1 MNSQYSQYFI
11 DFLNN
16 NNNFNEGINQDFIN
30 KIRQSHNPH
39 IIIIYGNPRIGKST
53 FLNQLLHGFKDNYE
67 YADNEYFNLDK
78 PFKVG
83 PNQSEYIT
91 KGCNIFGSIKL
102 SELLQKNCLYN
113 LNLNP
118 NEDADLFLADS
129 EGIGALDK
137 NTSGFISGILTLL
150 QVSTIKIYYTDGIN
164 TGNLRETEKLIH
176 ISEIIQDNNNF
187 SQQIFMVIRNT
198 NIGNF
203 NKKKEILKAIENNRY
218 EIQDQLKKNLNDRF
232 ISEQIQLFCLPQFI
246 SAKLDTEYEKAYKEN
261 MKSIAKAIAET
272 IQFKNSNS
280 KNLIDEIN
288 VFKSIFSE
296 ITSLNQLDNLRE
308 ACQKLFEKE
317 AEKRLGKIENLINAS
332 INNMDN
338 QIFQIC
344 GNVDG
349 TYNYIKSLISK
360 RAEFEILKKAIP
372 RELKILTQN
381 LAYLIYCNIDDKRR
395 EFIKNKQVEIQNSIK
410 DKNINKLINFI
421 EKCYY
426 QEEITEIKINECY
439 QDFISKIKTKYDT
452 FFKLYSNDINP
463 FFLNLKENYVINAKI
478 LISNKPEWRVKL
490 DKHFD
495 LPEIK
500 QIKNYICTIK
510 NRAQLER
517 YKKNHYEDFYNELYS
532 LRIKYRFKI
541 FNENDYIKKIEKTI
555 KEIKNEIDN
564 QINKIILTEFQNN
577 NKNYQVI
584 INNLIEE
591 IKSQERYYDKKIKDL
606 TVEMKNLQTKTGNK
620 NEENQIIQS
629 LIEKISLKEKLEEER
644 MAKINDLT
652 NQIKELKNKIPLQE
666 PKPVPVPEP
675 KPVSNTHDNSPP
687 PPPKYFPRTPYEGV
701 SIVDGLVAIG
711 YEHSYDYRCKIA
723 AVNNIQNYT
732 GQPEQN
738 LYMLKLLKNGQ
749 LIKP

>member
-1 MNSQYSQYFI
+1 MSIQYSQYI

-53 FLNQLLHGFKDNYE
+53 LLNQLLRGFKDNYE
-67 YADNEYFNLDK
+67 YQDNEYFNLDK
-78 PFKVG
+78 PFKIG

-91 KGCNIFGSIKL
+91 KGCNIIGSIKL
-102 SELLQKNCLYN
+102 SKLLKKNCCSN
-113 LNLNP
+113 LNIY
-118 NEDADLFLADS
+118 EDADLFIADS
-129 EGIGALDK
+129 EGLGALNK

-150 QVSTIKIYYTDGIN
+150 QVSTIKIFYTDGII
-164 TGNLRETEKLIH
+164 TGNLRDAEKLIN
-176 ISEIIQDNNNF
+176 ISEIIRENNNF

-198 NIGNF
+198 GIDDF
-203 NKKKEILKAIENNRY
+203 NEKNKILNALKKNRY
-218 EIQDQLKKNLNDRF
+218 KIQDQLKRDLNDRV
-232 ISEQIQLFCLPQFI
+232 ISDKIKLFCLPNFTL
-246 SAKLDTEYEKAYKEN
+246 AKHNIEYEKAYKES
-261 MKSIAKAIAET
+261 MKNLTKAIAET
-272 IQFKNSNS
+272 IQIKNSNS
-280 KNLIDEIN
+280 NSLITDIN
-288 VFKSIFSE
+288 FFKGIFSE
-296 ITSLNQLDNLRE
+296 ITNLNQLDNLRE
-308 ACQKLFEKE
+308 ACQKLFERE
-317 AEKRLGKIENLINAS
+317 AEKYLGKIENIINTS
-332 INNMDN
+332 INNMN
-338 QIFQIC
+338 IQIFQFC
-344 GNVDG
+344 GNVDM
-349 TYNYIKSLISK
+349 TYKYIKGLISQ

-395 EFIKNKQVEIQNSIK
+395 EFIKNQQLEIQNSVK
-410 DKNINKLINFI
+410 DKNINKLIHFI

-426 QEEITEIKINECY
+426 QEEITEIKINEY
-439 QDFISKIKTKYDT
+439 YEDFISKIKTKFDT
-452 FFKLYSNDINP
+452 FFKLYSNDINS
-463 FFLNLKENYVINAKI
+463 FYLNLKENYVINAKI
-478 LISNKPEWRVKL
+478 LISNKPEWRIKL
-490 DKHFD
+490 DNHFD

-500 QIKNYICTIK
+500 QIKNNIYSIN
-510 NRAQLER
+510 NRALLER
-517 YKKNHYEDFYNELYS
+517 YKNNQYADIYNELYY
-532 LRIKYRFKI
+532 LRTKYGFKI
-541 FNENDYIKKIEKTI
+541 FNENDYIKKLEKTV

-577 NKNYQVI
+577 NKNYQII

-606 TVEMKNLQTKTGNK
+606 TIEMKNLQNKTGNK
-620 NEENQIIQS
+620 NEENRIIQT

-644 MAKINDLT
+644 IAKINSLT
-652 NQIKELKNKIPLQE
+652 NQIEELKNKIPLPE
-666 PKPVPVPEP
+666 PKPVPQVQPKPEP
-675 KPVSNTHDNSPP
+675 KVHDNPP
-687 PPPKYFPRTPYEGV
+687 PPPPPVQYFPRTPYEGV

-711 YEHSYDYRCKIA
+711 HEHSYEYRCKIA